1 MMKNKAKANGKRF
14 VYIAV
19 GVAAL
24 GGLLFGFD
32 TGVISGA
39 ILFIK
44 EQFSLSTAMEE
55 IVVSAVLIGA
65 VIGAAIGGALTDRF
79 GRRRLIILGGITFTF
94 SAASTALAQT
104 VTVLIASRI
113 VVGIA
118 IGIASFISPLY
129 IAELVPAKVRG
140 SLVAV
145 NMLAITTG
153 IVVAYVVDYRT
164 FRHPGMANYVWG
176 GFNTICHPGLCN
188 VAPTR

>member
-1 MMKNKAKANGKRF
+1 MKNNAKADGQRF
-14 VYIAV
+14 IYIAV
-19 GVAAL
+19 AVAAL

-44 EQFSLSTAMEE
+44 QQFSLSTTMEE

-65 VIGAAIGGALTDRF
+65 VIGAAIGGALTGRF
-79 GRRRLIILGGITFTF
+79 GRRRLIILAGIIFTV

-104 VTVLIASRI
+104 VTVLIAGRI

-129 IAELVPAKVRG
+129 IAEIVRQTPRSTGG
-140 SLVAV
+140 SKHACDYHRHRCCLRCRLCAV
-145 NMLAITTG
+145 
-153 IVVAYVVDYRT
+153 
-164 FRHPGMANYVWG
+164 RHPGMANYVWCG
-176 GFNTICHPGLCN
+176 SNTINHLGRCN
-188 VAPTR
+188 VALTR